1 MYIQLNGQIL
11 YYEKEGEGSPIILMH
26 GNGESHEVFDVLIP
40 ALAKNH
46 TVYAIDT
53 RGHGQS
59 ATPKE
64 YHYDDMAEDVV
75 EFIEGL
81 SIVKPAFYGFSDGG
95 IIGLLVASKYPDKL
109 SNLIISGANLTPK
122 DLKYSFLHHAKKDYK
137 KTKDP
142 LAGLLIQEPAIPV
155 DQLHFISVPTLVL
168 AGAKDIVKKSATKK
182 IAKHIPNATL
192 RILEGEDH
200 GSYVVSSEK
209 LYPLIRDFLDKN

>member
-40 ALAKNH
+40 ALSKNH
-46 TVYAIDT
+46 TVYAVDT
-53 RGHGQS
+53 RGHGES

-64 YHYDDMAEDVV
+64 YHYDDMAEDIV

-81 SIVKPAFYGFSDGG
+81 SIVRPAFYGFSDGG
-95 IIGLLVASKYPDKL
+95 IVGLLVASKYPDKL
-109 SNLIISGANLTPK
+109 SKLIISGANLTPN
-122 DLKYSFLHHAKKDYK
+122 DLRFSCLHHMKKDYK
-137 KTKDP
+137 KTQNP
-142 LAGLLIQEPAIPV
+142 LTGLLLQEPSIPL
-155 DQLHFISVPTLVL
+155 DQLHFISIPTLVL

-192 RILEGEDH
+192 CIVDGEDH
-200 GSYVVSSEK
+200 GSYVVHSEK
-209 LYPLIRDFLDKN
+209 LYPLIRNFLD